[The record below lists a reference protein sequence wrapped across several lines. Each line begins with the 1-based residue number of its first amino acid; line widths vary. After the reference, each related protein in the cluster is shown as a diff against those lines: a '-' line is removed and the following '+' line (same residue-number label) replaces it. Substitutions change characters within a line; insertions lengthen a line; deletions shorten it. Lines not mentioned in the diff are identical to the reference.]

1 MTDDDTSEGGFVR
14 RWSRLK
20 RADGQATAD
29 ATVAAELERAALDE
43 GGELAP
49 LDEGGDLAQREAD
62 EEVKELSA
70 EDLPDIDSLEADS
83 DFTPFMQAGVPE
95 RLKNLALR
103 KLWRSDP
110 ILANVDGLN
119 DYDEDFKLAMEIGT
133 IFMDKAR
140 AAGAKF
146 IGEHPDEPEPSTEPE
161 EQAERSE
168 EDLPPDEAARQA
180 GEVTKDEVTEDEVA
194 DKAEDNAGDEVG
206 DTGGV
211 DAAVD
216 QPKDPDIE
224 DI

>member
-1 MTDDDTSEGGFVR
+1 MARRNPVTDDGSGEDGFVR

-20 RADGQATAD
+20 RADGQGTD
-29 ATVAAELERAALDE
+29 EKVAEVELAALDE
-43 GGELAP
+43 ASEVALS
-49 LDEGGDLAQREAD
+49 EAD
-62 EEVKELSA
+62 ADEEVAEEEVKELTA

-119 DYDEDFKLAMEIGT
+119 DYDEDFKLAMEVGT

-146 IGEHPDEPEPSTEPE
+146 IGEHPDEPETEPE
-161 EQAERSE
+161 TEEHAASSE
-168 EDLPPDEAARQA
+168 EDVQPEESLR
-180 GEVTKDEVTEDEVA
+180 
-194 DKAEDNAGDEVG
+194 AGDT
-206 DTGGV
+206 DSV
-211 DAAVD
+211 DAAD
-216 QPKDPDIE
+216 GHPKDPDIE